1 MNTVVVGLQWGDEG
15 KGKIIDFLSK
25 EADIIARF
33 QGGNNAGHTVIID
46 GKKFIF
52 HLIPSGILR
61 PSKVCVIGSGAV
73 IDPLV
78 LFDEIKYLKG
88 KGVRIGH
95 NNLKISLLSHII
107 MPYHKNLDAL
117 REKKR
122 IQKIGTTR
130 RGIGPCYVDKY
141 SRCGIRVIDLINPD
155 IFREKLEDNLREKN
169 PVFKNVYHIKPYSLK
184 TIYNQYSKFA
194 ETLEPYAVDTV
205 ETLRKAVRLKKRILF
220 EGAQGAFL
228 DVDFG
233 TYPFVT
239 SSNTVSS
246 GAAVGTGFPFLK
258 IGKVIGVAKAY
269 TTRVGEGPFPTE
281 LHCKDSE
288 LLRGKGV
295 EFGATTGRPRRCGW
309 LDLVLL
315 KRSVTMNG
323 VTSLALTK
331 IDVLDE
337 FKELK
342 ICTGYKY
349 KGRIFRN
356 FPLSIKEWQK
366 VKPVYKTV
374 KGWNSPL
381 RDIRGYKR
389 LPAKAKDY
397 IKLIENFLEVKAEI
411 ISVGSLRE
419 AVIIK

>member
-1 MNTVVVGLQWGDEG
+1 M
-15 KGKIIDFLSK
+15 
-25 EADIIARF
+25 
-33 QGGNNAGHTVIID
+33 
-46 GKKFIF
+46 
-52 HLIPSGILR
+52 
-61 PSKVCVIGSGAV
+61 
-73 IDPLV
+73 
-78 LFDEIKYLKG
+78 
-88 KGVRIGH
+88 
-95 NNLKISLLSHII
+95 
-107 MPYHKNLDAL
+107 
-117 REKKR
+117 
-122 IQKIGTTR
+122 
-130 RGIGPCYVDKY
+130 
-141 SRCGIRVIDLINPD
+141 
-155 IFREKLEDNLREKN
+155 
-169 PVFKNVYHIKPYSLK
+169 
-184 TIYNQYSKFA
+184 
-194 ETLEPYAVDTV
+194 
-205 ETLRKAVRLKKRILF
+205 
-220 EGAQGAFL
+220 
-228 DVDFG
+228 
-233 TYPFVT
+233 
-239 SSNTVSS
+239 
-246 GAAVGTGFPFLK
+246 
-258 IGKVIGVAKAY
+258 
-269 TTRVGEGPFPTE
+269 GEGPFPTE